1 METLIALV
9 VGVVLLVAWA
19 FLRLRIDE
27 SVTSIED
34 QIRELPDFDAA
45 DIYISKFSLTG
56 IAIDRGRRELLLV
69 DDGSLRR
76 SPLSSIVGCEI
87 LEDGIQVAYADTG
100 SQFAWMAAGGIAA
113 GALGALVGGLFAPT
127 PSANNVKK
135 VVLRIVTDHFDKP
148 NHDIVLLDRSW
159 GKKGVKRDDVIYKEA
174 LEAAELWHH
183 RVVTMM
189 LAAD

>member
-1 METLIALV
+1 MEALIALV
-9 VGVVLLVAWA
+9 IGVVLLVAWA
-19 FLRLRIDE
+19 LARHHIDE
-27 SVTSIED
+27 SVTRVED

-45 DIYISKFSLTG
+45 DIYISKISLTG

-113 GALGALVGGLFAPT
+113 GALGALVGGLLAPAS
-127 PSANNVKK
+127 SANNVKK
-135 VVLRIVTDHFDKP
+135 VVLRFVTDHFDKP
-148 NHDIVLLDRSW
+148 IHDIVLLDRSW
-159 GKKGVKRDDVIYKEA
+159 SKKGVKRDDVIYKEA

-189 LAAD
+189 LAGD